1 MNVDKGEKIRVPTK
15 IFACLFSHREHAC
28 HIIMRKL
35 IAAAQQL
42 VITKW
47 NILAIKRLWYLKGF
61 WSNQLKNSEISS

>member
-35 IAAAQQL
+35 IAAARQL
-42 VITKW
+42 VITK
-47 NILAIKRLWYLKGF
+47 
-61 WSNQLKNSEISS
+61 